1 MLRSRLIPSLLI
13 QGKGLVKTQKF
24 QNPRYIGDPINTIKI
39 FNEKNIDEI
48 FISDI
53 DVTVKKKEPNYKL
66 IENLAIESRMP
77 FCYSGGVNSIE
88 KALKIIELGVEKV
101 AIGSAAVQNPKFIS
115 DLSDRI
121 GKQSV
126 VVVLDIKKTLF
137 KKNYEIFTHN
147 GKKASGFS
155 AKDFALKM
163 QSLGAGEIIIN
174 SIERDGCM
182 QGYDL
187 NLINEVSEN
196 IHIPFTVLGG
206 AGNLKDIGLVT
217 SKHHPCGAA
226 ASSMFI
232 FKGKH
237 KAVLIQYPTFE
248 EKEKILIPQ
257 QNLS

>member
-13 QGKGLVKTQKF
+13 QGKGLVKTTKF
-24 QNPRYIGDPINTIKI
+24 LNPRYIGDPINTIKI
-39 FNEKNIDEI
+39 FNEKNVDEI

-77 FCYSGGVNSIE
+77 FCYSGGVNTLE

-101 AIGSAAVQNPKFIS
+101 AIGSAAVQNPQFIR
-115 DLSDRI
+115 DLSERI
-121 GKQSV
+121 GAQSV
-126 VVVLDIKKTLF
+126 VVILDIKKTF
-137 KKNYEIFTHN
+137 FTKNYEIFTHN
-147 GKKASGFS
+147 GKKASGFH

-163 QSLGAGEIIIN
+163 ESLGAGEIIIN

-187 NLINEVSEN
+187 DLINEVSKN
-196 IHIPFTVLGG
+196 INIPFTVLGG
-206 AGNLKDIGLVT
+206 AGNLSDIEIIN
-217 SKHHPCGAA
+217 SKHYPCGAA
-226 ASSMFI
+226 ASSIFI

-237 KAVLIQYPTFE
+237 KAVLIQYPSLE
-248 EKEKILIPQ
+248 EKEKILMP
-257 QNLS
+257 